1 LPPFFRYAVDASGA
15 EGVASDPGL
24 DFGGFGA
31 YLKMPTAM
39 HATKSNMAAQ
49 HFPAL
54 PT

>member
-1 LPPFFRYAVDASGA
+1 LPPFFRYAVDAGGA

-31 YLKMPTAM
+31 CLKMPTAM
-39 HATKSNMAAQ
+39 HATKNVAAQ